1 MATIC
6 YIFTAFDK
14 DNVAITAASIALAA
28 TLAVCG
34 IETSLKK
41 SAAVGFVFNIVAMLA
56 LGGYTIY
63 LVFIIFRRPTIQV
76 EYELRARPPGNPA
89 PHASSSEV
97 EQQTRPGRDSE
108 IQRGRRGRNRLPTP
122 DFLAN
127 NRGALGSVSS
137 HQVGNFQFERP
148 RTQGGGVMGTRGGG
162 SFGKA

>member
-41 SAAVGFVFNIVAMLA
+41 SAGVGFVFNIVAMLA

-63 LVFIIFRRPTIQV
+63 LVFIVFRRPTIQV
-76 EYELRARPPGNPA
+76 DEYELGATHGGPVVPLEPANEGIYGTDSRERKITRKYLQPGNPA
-89 PHASSSEV
+89 PHASRSEV
-97 EQQTRPGRDSE
+97 EQ
-108 IQRGRRGRNRLPTP
+108 
-122 DFLAN
+122 
-127 NRGALGSVSS
+127 
-137 HQVGNFQFERP
+137 
-148 RTQGGGVMGTRGGG
+148 
-162 SFGKA
+162 